1 MNLQRIDALRLYE
14 ATGGIFGKLLEF
26 SHIFPEILLN
36 CLNFFCFAPFVVD
49 AASKNKLGGNLEMRT
64 RRKWFCRFIFEI
76 RSDSSEKCSWL
87 IHLEQEEMT
96 QIRLLSN

>member
-1 MNLQRIDALRLYE
+1 MNSQRIDALRLYE

-26 SHIFPEILLN
+26 SHIFSEILLN
-36 CLNFFCFAPFVVD
+36 CLNFFCFATFVVD